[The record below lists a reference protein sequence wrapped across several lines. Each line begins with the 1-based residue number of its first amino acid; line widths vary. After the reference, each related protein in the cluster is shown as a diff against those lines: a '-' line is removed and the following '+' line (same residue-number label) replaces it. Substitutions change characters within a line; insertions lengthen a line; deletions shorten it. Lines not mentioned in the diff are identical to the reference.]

1 MPFMRTIHVGLLGL
15 GNVGTGVVKI
25 LQQQEDLIAE
35 RLGARLALKKVAV
48 RHPERAREVRL
59 PAAQLTTEAMEVIGD
74 PEIAVVVELIGG
86 YEPARTYLLEALR
99 QGKHV
104 VTANKA
110 LLAQHGQ
117 EIFQTA
123 SALARDIGFEAS
135 VGGGI
140 PIIRTI
146 KEGFVANRFL
156 SITSIINGTCN
167 YILSNMSDQ
176 GLDFQVVLQEAQALG
191 YAEADPSF
199 DIEGIDA
206 AQKIA
211 LLASLAF
218 GSWVPHE
225 AVYTE
230 GITRLT
236 QLDIAYA
243 HELGYRVKLL
253 ALANMAQGKLDVRVH
268 PALVPL
274 NSWLANVNGV
284 YNAVS
289 IRGDAV
295 GRNMLIGRGAGALP
309 TGSAVVG
316 DIVDVARNILS
327 DSSGRVPPQS
337 YQPHS
342 LQQIPLQDVNE
353 VVCKYYLH
361 FHVLDQPGTLASIA
375 GILGQ
380 HAISIESVI
389 QKGRGHV
396 QGTPVSV
403 VMMTHE
409 ARERSVR
416 QALAAIAALPV
427 VQGETL
433 HIRVEDPGEA

>member
-1 MPFMRTIHVGLLGL
+1 MQTIQVGLIGL
-15 GNVGTGVVKI
+15 GNVGTGVVQI
-25 LQQQEDLIAE
+25 LQQQASLIAE
-35 RLGARLALKKVAV
+35 RLGARLELKRVAT
-48 RHPERAREVRL
+48 RHPDRDRVVQL
-59 PAAQLTTEAMEVIGD
+59 PQGQLTGDAMEVLHD
-74 PEIAVVVELIGG
+74 PEITIVVELVGG
-86 YEPARTYLLEALR
+86 YEPARTYLLTALQ

-110 LLAQHGQ
+110 LLARHGR

-123 SALARDIGFEAS
+123 SALGRDIGFEAS

-146 KEGFVANRFL
+146 KEGFVANQFL
-156 SITSIINGTCN
+156 SISCIINGTTN
-167 YILSNMSDQ
+167 YILSKMSDQ
-176 GLDFQVVLQEAQALG
+176 GLDFQAVLHEAQALG

-199 DIEGIDA
+199 DVDGIDA

-218 GSWVPHE
+218 GSWVPYE
-225 AVYTE
+225 AIYTE
-230 GITRLT
+230 GIAGLS

-243 HELGYRVKLL
+243 QELGYRVKLL
-253 ALANMAQGKLDVRVH
+253 ALAKMADGRLDVRVH
-268 PALVPL
+268 PALVAAD
-274 NSWLANVNGV
+274 SWLAHVNGV

-289 IRGDAV
+289 IRGDIV
-295 GRNMLIGRGAGALP
+295 GRNMLIGRGAGAFP

-316 DIVDVARNILS
+316 DIVDVARNILK

-337 YQPHS
+337 YQDQS
-342 LQQIPLQDVNE
+342 LQAVPLQDVDD
-353 VVCKYYLH
+353 VVCKHYVR
-361 FHVLDQPGTLASIA
+361 FQVVDQPRVLAAIA
-375 GILGQ
+375 GILGE

-389 QKGRGHV
+389 QKGRGHA
-396 QGTPVSV
+396 QGTSVSV

-416 QALAAIAALPV
+416 KALQAIATLPTM
-427 VQGETL
+427 QGETVRL
-433 HIRVEDPGEA
+433 RVEETEDE